1 MADFTRD
8 EVLQVVV
15 DGRKCVGAGLRNI
28 DLSDANLI
36 WANLWGAG
44 LDGADRTGV
53 DLRQA
58 KLYGANLRGADLR
71 KADLTGAKLESA
83 DLRGAR
89 YSLNTTWPDGF
100 DPQAAGAVLV
110 D

>member
-1 MADFTRD
+1 MGVVMAKFTRD
-8 EVLQVVV
+8 EVLQVVE
-15 DGRKCVGAGLRNI
+15 DGRKCRGADLQDI
-28 DLSDANLI
+28 DLR
-36 WANLWGAG
+36 
-44 LDGADRTGV
+44 GAD
-53 DLRQA
+53 LSE
-58 KLYGANLRGADLR
+58 ANLRGADLSYANLHS
-71 KADLTGAKLESA
+71 ADLSGANLSGAYLPGAKLESA